1 MHAALWTL
9 IRLDIGASLRG
20 LLNVR
25 KSWRQLGLAIVV
37 VAFIAMIIWARSFSD
52 TQPSGRFGAAAPFWA
67 LVYLLMTWLTA
78 SADRGL
84 IMRPAEIHF
93 LVGGP
98 FPRRDVITLT
108 LVRLAIRSVVGAVF
122 LSLIARTYATNY
134 LTTLVGIWLLICVS
148 LLVGMVVSLASGG
161 AQSSVVVRLRRAT
174 TVAALSVLCLLVW
187 QAMELAGSR
196 GEVRLS
202 TVAASAPET
211 AVGRIVMPPVAWMF
225 APLSAQAFFP
235 DVVWLLP
242 ARLGVLGVLVGLI
255 YVLGGDFAERV
266 TARTDRSLH
275 RKAAAR
281 RGGVAGTSWT
291 SGLRVPMMGKGPLAA
306 IAWSQLTH
314 TARVLPRYAPGVAAL
329 VGVVLVILFSIAN
342 KSTDQQTSAGWL
354 VAASLYADF
363 LIMLQLPLGMLGPVA
378 QREMLKAMPI
388 AAWKVAIGLLAGPLA
403 FMIVVHLLV
412 LGVFVGYFPIR
423 TSEVLCA
430 AVAAVPG
437 AFLIAVT
444 VNVLALWG
452 ILKPKALQQ
461 RDALAAGR
469 AIVSVWFFMLA
480 LLPAVVPAVA
490 VAIVYRSFGGS
501 AEGSWLAVAGV
512 LAFATA
518 VYAAALAWAFSR
530 WQPPPHERGSED
542 AELKTS

>member
-9 IRLDIGASLRG
+9 IGLDIGASLRR

-25 KSWRQLGLAIVV
+25 KSWRQLGLAVV
-37 VAFIAMIIWARSFSD
+37 VLGFISLIIWARSFSD
-52 TQPSGRFGAAAPFWA
+52 AQPSGRFGATAPFWA

-108 LVRLAIRSVVGAVF
+108 LVRLAIRSIVGAVF

-161 AQSSVVVRLRRAT
+161 AQSSIMVRLRKAT
-174 TVAALSVLCLLVW
+174 TLAALLVLCLMVW
-187 QAMELAGSR
+187 QAMEVAGSR
-196 GEVRLS
+196 GEVSLS

-211 AVGRIVMPPVAWMF
+211 DIGQIVLPPVAWMF

-235 DVVWLLP
+235 DVFWLLP
-242 ARLGVLGVLVGLI
+242 ARLGVLAVLVSLVYI
-255 YVLGGDFAERV
+255 LGGDFAERV

-275 RKAAAR
+275 RKAAAK
-281 RGGVAGTSWT
+281 RGGVADTAWT
-291 SGLRVPMMGKGPLAA
+291 SRLRIPMLGRGPLAA

-314 TARVLPRYAPGVAAL
+314 TARVLPRYAPGLAAL

-342 KSTDQQTSAGWL
+342 KTPGEQASAGWL

-403 FMIVVHLLV
+403 FVVVVHLLV
-412 LGVFVGYFPIR
+412 LSVFVGYFPIR
-423 TSEVLCA
+423 TSEVICA
-430 AVAAVPG
+430 AIAAVPG
-437 AFLIAVT
+437 AILIAVT
-444 VNVLALWG
+444 VNLLALWS

-469 AIVSVWFFMLA
+469 AIVSVWFFMAA
-480 LLPAVVPAVA
+480 LLPAVVPAIA
-490 VAIVYRSFGGS
+490 TAIVVRMLGGS
-501 AEGSWLAVAGV
+501 SEGSWLAVAGV
-512 LAFATA
+512 LTAATV
-518 VYAAALAWAFSR
+518 VYAAVLAWAFAQ
-530 WQPPPHERGSED
+530 WQPPAHERGSED
-542 AELKTS
+542 AELKA